1 MNAEIKELYE
11 LIDNYGTPADSEST
25 DSESADSESADSESA
40 DSESADS
47 ESADNEQMG
56 SADPL
61 TAGLEPRHE
70 TTIDDSPD
78 RDHRASPPPR
88 APP

>member
-11 LIDNYGTPADSEST
+11 LIDYYGIPADT
-25 DSESADSESADSESA
+25 ESADTESAG
-40 DSESADS
+40 S
-47 ESADNEQMG
+47 ESADNKQLG

-61 TAGLEPRHE
+61 TAGPELRHE
-70 TTIDDSPD
+70 TTTDNSPD
-78 RDHRASPPPR
+78 RDHRAATPPR

>member
-11 LIDNYGTPADSEST
+11 LIDNYGIPADT
-25 DSESADSESADSESA
+25 ESAG
-40 DSESADS
+40 S
-47 ESADNEQMG
+47 ESADNKQLG

-61 TAGLEPRHE
+61 TAGPELRHE
-70 TTIDDSPD
+70 TAIDDSPD
-78 RDHRASPPPR
+78 RDHRASTPPR